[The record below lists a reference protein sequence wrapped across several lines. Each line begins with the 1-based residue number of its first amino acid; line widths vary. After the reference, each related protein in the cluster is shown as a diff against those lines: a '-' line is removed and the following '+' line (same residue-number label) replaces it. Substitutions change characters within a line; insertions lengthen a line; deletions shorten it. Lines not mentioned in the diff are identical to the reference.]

1 MREKIIRFIQ
11 SVSIIFTASIITM
24 SFSYIAFGRA
34 DKVST
39 RDIFALLIF
48 SIIVIIF
55 QKLFFKEST
64 EKKRAFD
71 VRLIIHFLFIE
82 AAILGIGWILDWYD
96 SFINFIIIFGFVA
109 LTFLL
114 MHLFFHL
121 QDMKVSNEIN
131 QKLAEMRE
139 KEKK

>member
-55 QKLFFKEST
+55 QKLLFNEPT

-82 AAILGIGWILDWYD
+82 AAILGIGCILDWYD